1 MLGEMDA
8 QLETARLTASWA
20 AAEKDSGADL
30 RRAGSIAKWVATENC
45 GAIVDKAVQ
54 VHGGAGYMRE
64 SEIERLYRDARI
76 LRIFEGTSQIQ
87 LLGVAATLAA
97 AFDRSGEVG

>member
-1 MLGEMDA
+1 M
-8 QLETARLTASWA
+8 
-20 AAEKDSGADL
+20 
-30 RRAGSIAKWVATENC
+30 
-45 GAIVDKAVQ
+45 
-54 VHGGAGYMRE
+54 HGGAGYMRE